1 MVYTFHTQNKQQ
13 QATLSGQSILG
24 NQPVQDELAF
34 QLDMAMK
41 RAARDIEFSFLR
53 GTYVA
58 DTDVSTARKTR
69 GMLAAISTNEVAGG
83 NAALDQAKV
92 DNV

>member
-1 MVYTFHTQNKQQ
+1 MQYGVHVSYTKQA
-13 QATLSGQSILG
+13 ATGNLSGESILG

-41 RAARDIEFSFLR
+41 ATRDIEFSFLQ

-58 DTDVSTARKTR
+58 DTNVSTARK
-69 GMLAAISTNEVAGG
+69 IEVC
-83 NAALDQAKV
+83 
-92 DNV
+92 